1 MTAAA
6 PLTYPLAGLLGEPP
20 GERRRYPVSG
30 VTIPL
35 PGDLRLV
42 EPIEGTVEI
51 VRTNRGVLVE
61 AGLHAAIEAECA
73 RCLRAIEVPIDVEV
87 AEEALPSIDLAS
99 GTPVDASSE
108 PDVARLTDH
117 HELELGPL
125 VAEAISLAEPI
136 APLCEEAC
144 PGLCPTCGERLGP
157 GHAAHPEDDID
168 PRLEALRAF
177 RVDGG
182 DENG

>member
-1 MTAAA
+1 MTGPA
-6 PLTYPLAGLLGEPP
+6 PLTYPLAWLLGEAP
-20 GERRRYPVSG
+20 GERRRYPVYG

-35 PGDLRLV
+35 PGDLRLA
-42 EPIEGTVEI
+42 EPIDGIVEI
-51 VRTNRGVLVE
+51 ARTNRGVLVE
-61 AGLHAAIEAECA
+61 AALHAAIEAECA
-73 RCLRAIEVPIDVEV
+73 RCLREIEVPIDIEIDEEV
-87 AEEALPSIDLAS
+87 LPTVDLTS
-99 GTPVDASSE
+99 GSPLDTSAE

-117 HELELGPL
+117 HELELGPM

-157 GHAAHPEDDID
+157 GHVAHPDGDID

-177 RVDGG
+177 RVDAA
-182 DENG
+182 DETG